1 MDLREKI
8 KKIAKRAI
16 YADFKSIHQIFYGR
30 SKNISEIMG
39 IELCKMVN
47 ACESKEMSCRVRP
60 EDPLAI
66 PNLKYG
72 NGQKLSIVLQ
82 GPIRLKDHFTLVT
95 VRYYREMYPNAT
107 VIVSTW
113 EDENVDELGLI
124 QKAGAIIV
132 KTKRPSD
139 GGQRNV
145 NFQMISTHVGVEK
158 AAEMGA
164 EYICKTRTDQRINRP
179 HVLEF
184 AINMIERYQPFGD
197 YKQEGRLGLLSMNY
211 GNMFYPYFMSDFLY
225 IGKAHDIQ
233 ALFDGELDERA
244 KFELPA
250 GTTRREYARKMQ
262 APEVI
267 ILRRYLDN
275 IGHICDFTV
284 RDYWDAVRNC
294 LICFD
299 MRLLDL
305 VWPKYEHHFSEHNYY
320 GEFFYDDSP
329 DKMKTVNFDFVN
341 WFNLYS
347 GTLEYK
353 PEYEKYADMPF

>member
-1 MDLREKI
+1 MIFRERM
-8 KKIAKRAI
+8 KKVAKQCI
-16 YADFKSIHQIFYGR
+16 YLDFKSIYKLFYGKH
-30 SKNISEIMG
+30 KNISEVMG
-39 IELCKMVN
+39 IELCKVVN
-47 ACESKEMSCRVRP
+47 DCEGKEMSCCVRP
-60 EDPLAI
+60 DNPLVI
-66 PNLKYG
+66 PNLIYG

-82 GPIRLKDHFTLVT
+82 GPIQLKGHFTLVT
-95 VRYYREMYPNAT
+95 VRYYREMYPDAT

-113 EDENVDELGLI
+113 DDENADELDSI
-124 QKAGAIIV
+124 QQAGGVIV
-132 KTKRPSD
+132 KSKRPSD

-145 NFQMISTHVGVEK
+145 NYQMISSHAGVEK
-158 AAEMGA
+158 AAEMGT

-184 AINMIERYQPFGD
+184 ALNLIEQYSPYGNYD
-197 YKQEGRLGLLSMNY
+197 QEGRLGLLSMNY
-211 GNMFYPYFMSDFLY
+211 GNMFYPYFMSDFFYL
-225 IGKAHDIQ
+225 GKTHDIR
-233 ALFDGELDERA
+233 ALFDGKLDDRE

-250 GTTRREYARKMQ
+250 GVTRREYAIKMQ

-267 ILRRYLDN
+267 ILRRYLDK
-275 IGHICDFTV
+275 IGHLCDFTV
-284 RDYWDAVRNC
+284 RDYWDAVKNC
-294 LICFD
+294 MICFD

-305 VWPKYEHHFSEHNYY
+305 VWPKYEQHHNEHNYY

-353 PEYEKYADMPF
+353 PEYEKYADVPF